1 MSFTNKDIN
10 NFFKIKISE
19 ENLTT
24 NTPEKEI
31 NIMETIPETENTDTI
46 STSTPSHLET
56 EESISLEVDPNL
68 ESIIMSTP
76 SLLDSEATLDD
87 EAKPKEED
95 TTQTKEKDKEDNQK
109 EDHGDTKIK
118 QELSDLE
125 IPDSEDLDKIESR
138 QLQKKKQIELLLKI
152 FKLLKFH
159 TDILE
164 DLTNLT
170 FPRETLIQKENK
182 EKLLELIPELKEV
195 YNSSYLTCLHDNSI
209 YKQKFPAVNLV
220 RQVLK
225 CHHLAL
231 TPKIISNGYEKTTG
245 KKKVSRIF
253 KIEKQMF

>member
-10 NFFKIKISE
+10 HFFKIKISE
-19 ENLTT
+19 ENLTSGK
-24 NTPEKEI
+24 PEKEI
-31 NIMETIPETENTDTI
+31 SIMETIPETANTDTI
-46 STSTPSHLET
+46 TTSTPSNLET
-56 EESISLEVDPNL
+56 EESIPLEVDPNL
-68 ESIIMSTP
+68 ESIIMNTP
-76 SLLDSEATLDD
+76 SVLDSTATLED
-87 EAKPKEED
+87 EAKSKEE
-95 TTQTKEKDKEDNQK
+95 KEENEEKEDKK
-109 EDHGDTKIK
+109 EENDETIIK
-118 QELSDLE
+118 EQLSDPE

-138 QLQKKKQIELLLKI
+138 QLQKIKQIELLIKI

-159 TDILE
+159 TDTLA

-225 CHHLAL
+225 CHHLSL

>member
-31 NIMETIPETENTDTI
+31 NIMETIPEAENTDTI

-68 ESIIMSTP
+68 ESIIMSSP

-95 TTQTKEKDKEDNQK
+95 TTQTKEKDKEDEQK
-109 EDHGDTKIK
+109 EDDGDTKIK

-125 IPDSEDLDKIESR
+125 IPDSKDLDKIESR

-159 TDILE
+159 TDILD

-225 CHHLAL
+225 CHHLSL

>member
-10 NFFKIKISE
+10 HFFKIKISE
-19 ENLTT
+19 ENLTSGKQ
-24 NTPEKEI
+24 EKEI
-31 NIMETIPETENTDTI
+31 SIMETIPETAKTDTI
-46 STSTPSHLET
+46 TTSTPSNLET
-56 EESISLEVDPNL
+56 KESISLEVDPNL
-68 ESIIMSTP
+68 ESIIMNTP
-76 SLLDSEATLDD
+76 SVLDSTATLED
-87 EAKPKEED
+87 EAKSNEENEEKEDNKKEED
-95 TTQTKEKDKEDNQK
+95 DET
-109 EDHGDTKIK
+109 II
-118 QELSDLE
+118 QEQLSDPE

-138 QLQKKKQIELLLKI
+138 QLQKIKQIELLIKI

-159 TDILE
+159 TDTLA

-225 CHHLAL
+225 CHHLSL

>member
-1 MSFTNKDIN
+1 MSFTNQDIN

-19 ENLTT
+19 ETLTP

-31 NIMETIPETENTDTI
+31 NIMETIPETENINTI
-46 STSTPSHLET
+46 TPSNQSNLET
-56 EESISLEVDPNL
+56 EESISLEVDTNL
-68 ESIIMSTP
+68 ESIIMNTP
-76 SLLDSEATLDD
+76 SLFDSTATEE
-87 EAKPKEED
+87 EAKPEEEANPEEEVKPEEED
-95 TTQTKEKDKEDNQK
+95 ETTM
-109 EDHGDTKIK
+109 K
-118 QELSDLE
+118 QELLDPE
-125 IPDSEDLDKIESR
+125 IPDTQDLDKIESR
-138 QLQKKKQIELLLKI
+138 QIKKKKQIELLLKI

-225 CHHLAL
+225 CHHLSL